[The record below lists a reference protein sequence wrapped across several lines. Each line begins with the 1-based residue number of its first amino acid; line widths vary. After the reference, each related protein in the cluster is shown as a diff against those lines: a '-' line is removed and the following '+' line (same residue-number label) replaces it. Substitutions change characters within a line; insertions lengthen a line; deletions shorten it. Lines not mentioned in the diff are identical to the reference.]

1 MSRDVVVVGAGV
13 IGLLTAR
20 ELALAGLRVTL
31 VERGESGREAS
42 WAGGAGS
49 SRRSIRGATARR

>member
-42 WAGGAGS
+42 CLYL
-49 SRRSIRGATARR
+49 

>member
-1 MSRDVVVVGAGV
+1 MSERVVVVGAGV

-31 VERGESGREAS
+31 VERARVGVRHPGRE
-42 WAGGAGS
+42 AGS

>member
-31 VERGESGREAS
+31 VERGERCLLYTSDA
-42 WAGGAGS
+42 ADD
-49 SRRSIRGATARR
+49 

>member
-42 WAGGAGS
+42 WAEAGS

>member
-31 VERGESGREAS
+31 VERGESGHHH
-42 WAGGAGS
+42 
-49 SRRSIRGATARR
+49 

>member
-20 ELALAGLRVTL
+20 ELERAYTL
-31 VERGESGREAS
+31 CE
-42 WAGGAGS
+42 
-49 SRRSIRGATARR
+49 

>member
-31 VERGESGREAS
+31 V
-42 WAGGAGS
+42 
-49 SRRSIRGATARR
+49 

>member
-1 MSRDVVVVGAGV
+1 MSERVVVVGAGV

-31 VERGESGREAS
+31 VERGESGR
-42 WAGGAGS
+42 
-49 SRRSIRGATARR
+49 